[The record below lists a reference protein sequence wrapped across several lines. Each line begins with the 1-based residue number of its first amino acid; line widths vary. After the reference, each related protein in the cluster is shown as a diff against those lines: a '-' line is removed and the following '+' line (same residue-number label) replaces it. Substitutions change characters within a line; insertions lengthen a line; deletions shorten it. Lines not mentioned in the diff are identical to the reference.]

1 MKAKGERRKAK
12 GSGLCRCAALASRL
26 LATSAFLLSPSA
38 LLFAAHPFITDDADT
53 QGRGNWQLELQAEQ
67 GRHDATASGVRQR
80 TRETLFNPVLTY
92 GVLDNVEVAIGG
104 NYLWSRVS
112 GSGDPTESA
121 SGISDTTIEV
131 KWNFYDKDGFSMAL
145 KPGISLPTGDEQ
157 RGLGT
162 GRTSGGV
169 NFIVGY
175 EAEPWTW
182 LANVEYF
189 RARYRLG
196 QDAADNR
203 ANLWRMSTGAAY
215 EVREGARLVG
225 EVGVRTNEARSDPFF
240 PGRYAAFAMVG
251 FIYSP
256 SDKIDLDIGLRKGL
270 NRAEAD
276 TVFLV
281 GAAFRW

>member
-1 MKAKGERRKAK
+1 MKSKVESRKSKGIR
-12 GSGLCRCAALASRL
+12 RCAAATAGL
-26 LATSAFLLSPSA
+26 LLVSSFILHPSS
-38 LLFAAHPFITDDADT
+38 FGWAAHPFITDDADT

-80 TRETLFNPVLTY
+80 ARETLFNPVLTY
-92 GVLDNVEVAIGG
+92 GVLENVEVALGG

-112 GSGDPTESA
+112 EGGAATESA
-121 SGISDTTIEV
+121 SGISDTTIEI

-145 KPGISLPTGDEQ
+145 KPGISLPTGDER

-162 GRTSGGV
+162 GRISAGV

-175 EAEPWTW
+175 EVEPWTW

-203 ANLWRMSTGAAY
+203 SSLWRVSTGAAY
-215 EVREGARLVG
+215 EVREGARVVG
-225 EVGVRTNEARSDPFF
+225 EVGVRTNDARSDPFY
-240 PGRYAAFAMVG
+240 PGRYAAFAMAG

-256 SDKIDLDIGLRKGL
+256 SDKIDLDIGLRKAL

-276 TVFLV
+276 TVLLI
-281 GAAFRW
+281 GATFRW